1 MNTTLTLLQILSTY
15 NQSEIKEYL
24 NQVNQQ
30 RELLQAEE
38 QLWHVALTLSQTTG
52 LSDELIKRIKTN
64 LENGMVL
71 ISVDPIDGTEW
82 WKYKNNLI

>member
-82 WKYKNNLI
+82 CKYKNNLI